1 MVDKIILP
9 DQNTL
14 PKDNRG
20 DWVCYYKQGASHA
33 ADFHKLLKDSGIVS
47 LGASNYKDNKKVYY
61 VTKFG
66 GVFSIDKKEFNAVK
80 ARVLTFSR
88 FIADAITG
96 RPLEDNINNSYE
108 IKF

>member
-14 PKDNRG
+14 PRDKRG
-20 DWVCYYKQGASHA
+20 DWVCYYKQEASHA

-66 GVFSIDKKEFNAVK
+66 GGVLNRQKRVQCSKSKSIDLFK
-80 ARVLTFSR
+80 
-88 FIADAITG
+88 I
-96 RPLEDNINNSYE
+96 YC
-108 IKF
+108 

>member
-1 MVDKIILP
+1 MDKIELP
-9 DQNTL
+9 DQKTL
-14 PKDNRG
+14 PKEDRG

-33 ADFHKLLKDSGIVS
+33 MDFHKLLKDSGIVS
-47 LGASNYKDNKKVYY
+47 LGASNYTNNRKVYY

-80 ARVLTFSR
+80 GKHLSLAR
-88 FIADAITG
+88 FIADTLTKK
-96 RPLEDNINNSYE
+96 PLEDNINNSYE